1 VPDCQQLRQMCLD
14 DSVGQGPKVPLVR
27 AAVGACR
34 HRQEAL
40 PVAAGSA
47 DVTSFT
53 PPKSAGAA
61 AHRPFR

>member
-14 DSVGQGPKVPLVR
+14 DSVGQCPKVPFARV
-27 AAVGACR
+27 AVDAGG
-34 HRQEAL
+34 HRQEAV

-53 PPKSAGAA
+53 PPKSARAA